1 MVLTHNRGIYTSHNR
16 GALTYGM
23 SGEGGSTDKARS
35 KFPHNGRV
43 RKGTGEA
50 RKGGKYGIPRIK
62 DQCTQR
68 QEKKE
73 RWVTCASVSPCSFL
87 KISLKWSV
95 VLYPQDNL
103 CNGCFQLQKQ

>member
-43 RKGTGEA
+43 RKGTE
-50 RKGGKYGIPRIK
+50 
-62 DQCTQR
+62 
-68 QEKKE
+68 
-73 RWVTCASVSPCSFL
+73 SVWIGSPSAPSPAHMH
-87 KISLKWSV
+87 SLSNK
-95 VLYPQDNL
+95 
-103 CNGCFQLQKQ
+103 